1 MAEVR
6 GAKVERTCQW
16 CKAPFTARVA
26 DVKRGWAKFCS
37 KSCKASEQEKRTHQ
51 NANHKQLM
59 HQIDE
64 ERMYHEANAANE
76 MGWDGHKDAY

>member
-51 NANHKQLM
+51 NANHKLAKS
-59 HQIDE
+59 IADD
-64 ERMYHEANAANE
+64 ERMYHEACAANE